1 MTVDFS
7 NANYNNDKELK
18 QFFEEI
24 IVKKEVL
31 NNIDLDESL

>member
-1 MTVDFS
+1 MTIDYI
-7 NANYNNDKELK
+7 NADYNNDKELK

-31 NNIDLDESL
+31 NNVDFNESL

>member
-24 IVKKEVL
+24 ILKKEVL
-31 NNIDLDESL
+31 NNADLDESL

>member
-1 MTVDFS
+1 MTIDYS
-7 NANYNNDKELK
+7 NADYNNDKELK

-31 NNIDLDESL
+31 NNVDLDGSL